1 MFRNIY
7 LILAVALLAAFV
19 LGGCERS
26 AAAPSS
32 LPTATLPAE
41 QPLQGGGEVTEDQ
54 MAMLWAYATQTA
66 AASTPVLPTETPTP
80 TLTPIPI
87 TPEDT
92 PTETPVL
99 PPTGQPITPSVF
111 TATHQTIV
119 TPLAGIPA
127 TYVLQPGEFPYC
139 IARRFNVDPQ
149 ELLTLNGLSNGAIY
163 YPDLSLRIPQTG
175 NPFPSERALRPH
187 PATYTVSSSQD
198 TIYRI
203 ACYYGD
209 VDPARI
215 AAANNLTAPY
225 TLQVGQTLTIP

>member
-1 MFRNIY
+1 MFKNLY
-7 LILAVALLAAFV
+7 FILAIALLAAFV
-19 LGGCERS
+19 LTGCERS

-66 AASTPVLPTETPTP
+66 MASTPLPLPETP
-80 TLTPIPI
+80 TPIPI

-92 PTETPVL
+92 PTPTETPVL
-99 PPTGQPITPSVF
+99 PPTGMPVTPGITITPPPVVTPIT
-111 TATHQTIV
+111 
-119 TPLAGIPA
+119 GIPA

-149 ELLTLNGLSNGAIY
+149 ELLAVNGLSDGMIY
-163 YPDLSLRIPQTG
+163 YPSLTLRIPQTG
-175 NPFPSERALRPH
+175 NPFPGERALRPH
-187 PATYTVSSSQD
+187 PATYTVSSGED
-198 TIYRI
+198 TIYKI

-209 VDPARI
+209 VDPAMI
-215 AAANNLTAPY
+215 AAVNNLAAPY

>member
-1 MFRNIY
+1 MFKNFY
-7 LILAVALLAAFV
+7 FILAVALLAAFV
-19 LGGCERS
+19 LTGCERS

-66 AASTPVLPTETPTP
+66 MASTPPPPTETP
-80 TLTPIPI
+80 TPIPI

-92 PTETPVL
+92 PTPTETPVL
-99 PPTGQPITPSVF
+99 PPTGEPVTPAFITVAPQTVVTPIT
-111 TATHQTIV
+111 
-119 TPLAGIPA
+119 GIPT
-127 TYVLQPGEFPYC
+127 TYVLQAGEFPYC
-139 IARRFNVDPQ
+139 IARRFNIDPQ
-149 ELLTLNGLSNGAIY
+149 ELLALNGLSDGMIY
-163 YPDLSLRIPQTG
+163 YPNLTLRIPQTG
-175 NPFPSERALRPH
+175 NPFPGERALHSH
-187 PATYTVSSSQD
+187 PDTYTVSSSQD
-198 TIYRI
+198 TIYKI

-215 AAANNLTAPY
+215 AAVNNLVAPY

>member
-1 MFRNIY
+1 MSKNLYFV
-7 LILAVALLAAFV
+7 LILTLMAVFI

-41 QPLQGGGEVTEDQ
+41 SFPGDEAATEDQ
-54 MAMLWAYATQTA
+54 MALLWAYATQTA
-66 AASTPVLPTETPTP
+66 MATTPEPTVVTETPTP
-80 TLTPIPI
+80 EEII
-87 TPEDT
+87 QT

-99 PPTGQPITPSVF
+99 PPTGMPPTPTYTFF
-111 TATHQTIV
+111 TPAAPTMPV
-119 TPLAGIPA
+119 SGRPA
-127 TYVLQPGEFPYC
+127 TYALQPGEFPYC
-139 IARRFNVDPQ
+139 IARRFNVDPG
-149 ELLTLNGLSNGAIY
+149 ELLALNGLTDGEIY
-163 YPDLSLRIPQTG
+163 YPGLTLQIPQTG
-175 NPFPSERALRPH
+175 NPWPGERALRPH

-209 VDPARI
+209 VDPVQI
-215 AAANNLTAPY
+215 AAVNNLTSPY